1 MRFPRVDT
9 IPVMGT
15 MYVFRQGKW
24 VEQGSPE
31 DTGFNPDNLNRSHA
45 VIQDSMSPTWHPATG
60 EILESKSAFRR
71 ATKAAGCE
79 EYGND
84 VPKSRDR
91 YQRGDLKESIIRA
104 YDECQKRH

>member
-1 MRFPRVDT
+1 MRFPHVDT
-9 IPVMGT
+9 ILAMGT

-24 VEQGSPE
+24 VERGSPE
-31 DTGFNPDNLNRSHA
+31 DTGFNPNDQRRGHS
-45 VIQDSMSPTWHPATG
+45 VIQDSMNPTWHPATG
-60 EILESKSAFRR
+60 EILDSKSAFRK

-79 EYGND
+79 EFGND
-84 VPKSRDR
+84 VPKTRDR